1 MSNYRGY
8 GDVAFNYDWAQR
20 KTATPVTIGTV
31 HFIAERYGFRGGPP
45 RVDLMAKA
53 SANDNLVEAS
63 ASSDD
68 PDNRRLSRWPQLTR
82 RGADIFKMPPAGM
95 LVPDWLRDKGFT
107 IVLAQRGTGKTV
119 LTVSLA
125 LSVAS
130 DSDWMGEQV
139 KSDFYAVYL
148 CGEDA
153 ENTVAHVEAWCKR
166 YNKGEVPE
174 RFTFISD
181 VPDLTSANDCKA
193 LAEHIRT
200 FVPVGARAVII
211 VDTWQRATSRA
222 QDGQNSDRDMALAV
236 ENLEALAREFDGP
249 ALGCFHP
256 PKAVATTVLGSS
268 VTENTSTGIWLLT
281 ATEAGLKLE
290 VTRIKGPGLGN
301 FKYLSHEKVLLGR
314 YDEFGRQATG
324 VVATCIGGTVSDSDP
339 REAEKA
345 ARQAVF
351 NATVSL
357 LNGGIA
363 VVRGNGAGQKPA
375 DVAKVVREAYN
386 IRMDGRAA
394 LAHLNALE
402 REGRLIYVQADKN
415 RRIKAGYHLPSAVVS
430 AESSAESVPKAI
442 PNDAEGF

>member
-20 KTATPVTIGTV
+20 RTGTPVTIGTV

-53 SANDNLVEAS
+53 NANDNLGETSEVADAFDIS
-63 ASSDD
+63 
-68 PDNRRLSRWPQLTR
+68 RLSRWPSLTR

-130 DSDWMGEQV
+130 DSDWMGERV
-139 KSDFYAVYL
+139 KSGFYSVYL

-153 ENTVAHVEAWCKR
+153 ENTVSHVEAWCKR
-166 YNKGEVPE
+166 HNGGAVPE

-193 LAEHIRT
+193 LAEHIRK
-200 FVPVGARAVII
+200 FVPVGKRAVII

-222 QDGQNSDRDMALAV
+222 QEGQNSDRDMAQAV
-236 ENLEALAREFDGP
+236 ENLEALAREFNGP

-256 PKAVATTVLGSS
+256 PKAVTTTVMGSS

-281 ATEAGLKLE
+281 SEAAGLKLE

-314 YDEFGRQATG
+314 YDEFGRQTTG
-324 VVATCIGGTVSDSDP
+324 VVAICIGGTQSDVDP
-339 REAEKA
+339 REAERA
-345 ARQAVF
+345 ARQAVL
-351 NATVSL
+351 NVTLGL
-357 LNGGIA
+357 LDRGIA
-363 VVRGNGAGQKPA
+363 VVKWGGAGQKPR
-375 DVAKVVREAYN
+375 DVAKAVWETYH
-386 IRMDGRAA
+386 IRIDGKAT
-394 LAHLNALE
+394 LDHLSALE
-402 REGRLIYVQADKN
+402 REGKLEYVQADKN
-415 RRIKAGYHLPSAVVS
+415 RRGRAGFRRPAVAAR
-430 AESSAESVPKAI
+430 AENTVEGLPKAT
-442 PNDAEGF
+442 PNDAEDF

>member
-20 KTATPVTIGTV
+20 KTTTPVTIGTV

-45 RVDLMAKA
+45 CVDLMAKA

-63 ASSDD
+63 ASSGD
-68 PDNRRLSRWPQLTR
+68 PDNPRLSRWPQLTR
-82 RGADIFKMPPAGM
+82 HGADIFKMPPAGM

-119 LTVSLA
+119 VTVSLA

-166 YNKGEVPE
+166 HNKGEVPE
-174 RFTFISD
+174 RFYFISD
-181 VPDLTSANDCKA
+181 VPDLTSASDCKA

-200 FVPVGARAVII
+200 FVPIGARAVII

-281 ATEAGLKLE
+281 TTEAGLKLE

-314 YDEFGRQATG
+314 HDEFGRQATG
-324 VVATCIGGTVSDSDP
+324 VVATCIGGTVSDTDP

-351 NATVSL
+351 SATVSL

-375 DVAKVVREAYN
+375 DVAKVVRETYS

-402 REGRLIYVQADKN
+402 REGRLVYVQADKN
-415 RRIKAGYHLPSAVVS
+415 RRVKAGYKLPL
-430 AESSAESVPKAI
+430 
-442 PNDAEGF
+442 